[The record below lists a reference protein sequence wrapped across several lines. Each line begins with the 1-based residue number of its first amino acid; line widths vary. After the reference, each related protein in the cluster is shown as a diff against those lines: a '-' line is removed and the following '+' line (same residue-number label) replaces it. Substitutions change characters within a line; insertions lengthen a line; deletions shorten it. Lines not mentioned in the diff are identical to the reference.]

1 MQGQDTRAYNLLTR
15 RKKEFAKLVA
25 DGVKQVDAYEQVYGV
40 GNGTRKTRHEL
51 SSDLARRPE
60 VQAEIARYAAELLP
74 LGDMRAIKQE
84 MLRTMRGLAIASAD
98 DRVRLLAAEKLHDIC
113 EKREDQERKLIT
125 SGPVS
130 VDTLLEE
137 LQQLRG
143 RKQAP
148 ATLEMEVVE
157 DGESEPESSE

>member
-1 MQGQDTRAYNLLTR
+1 MSGDVSRAYPFLTG
-15 RKKEFAKLVA
+15 RKREFAQLVA
-25 DGVKQVDAYEQVYGV
+25 DGCKQVDAYEQVYGI
-40 GNGTRKTRHEL
+40 GSGSRKTRGEQA
-51 SSDLARRPE
+51 SILARRPE
-60 VQAEIARYAAELLP
+60 VKAEIARLSENLMP
-74 LGDMRAIKQE
+74 LGDMRAVKQE
-84 MLRTMRGLAIASAD
+84 MLCQMKMLALKSSD
-98 DRVRLLAAEKLHDIC
+98 DRVKLLAAEKLHDIC
-113 EKREDQERKLIT
+113 ERREDQERKLIT

-157 DGESEPESSE
+157 DDQESDKG